1 MQSAVFRPQYYT
13 EINKTAIISSPP
25 VIIRT
30 FGVNNWMWF
39 KITKSAEKLDNNRE
53 NKNSKCKS
61 KCCRPVKTLIK
72 KKILKLT
79 LIFHPGNV
87 GLSTMKAFA
96 EDKLNLV
103 EMI

>member
-72 KKILKLT
+72 KNIEVNSHFSSWKCR
-79 LIFHPGNV
+79 
-87 GLSTMKAFA
+87 
-96 EDKLNLV
+96 LV
-103 EMI
+103 HNESICRGQIKFG